1 MRASTGLRVCLAIF
15 WILGIASIIAAL
27 ALESSLPQPL
37 ATWLKENEEKAIS
50 GSDLPLLALVLLAIL
65 PLINGTIGLPFLKRW
80 GVWPYLVALALI
92 MILTP
97 CSGPTVQHPLATALA
112 DASAVMSGM
121 VIVLA
126 FIATRPGTGESPA
139 SPPADG
145 PKPADSAGTICLP
158 SS

>member
-1 MRASTGLRVCLAIF
+1 MKASTGLRVCLAIF
-15 WILGIASIIAAL
+15 WILGIASIIATL

-65 PLINGTIGLPFLKRW
+65 SLINGTIGLLFLKRW
-80 GVWPYLVALALI
+80 GVWPYLVALVLI

-97 CSGPTVQHPLATALA
+97 FWGPTVLHPLAAALA
-112 DASAVMSGM
+112 DASAVTSGM

-126 FIATRPGTGESPA
+126 FIATRPRAGESPA
-139 SPPADG
+139 SIPADG
-145 PKPADSAGTICLP
+145 PEPADSAGTNRLP
-158 SS
+158 S